1 MTADAIAGLLRAVRA
16 AEKEQTLFYRAL
28 STVAEER
35 NDSEDIEALNGL
47 LADEQHHLSR
57 LTVRLLE
64 LNQEAPPLEVAAPQ
78 TSYDDWRTVA
88 RERERAEIA
97 RYESLLRHE
106 LDEGTAAVVQAIL
119 DTERA
124 HERNLGGKYT
134 EA

>member
-1 MTADAIAGLLRAVRA
+1 MTADAIAGLLRAARS

-28 STVAEER
+28 SSIAEARADEA
-35 NDSEDIEALNGL
+35 EIEALNGL

-64 LNQEAPPLEVAAPQ
+64 LNQDAPTLEAETPPCD
-78 TSYDDWRTVA
+78 YDSWHSVA
-88 RERERAEIA
+88 RAREQAEIE
-97 RYESLLRHE
+97 RYEQLLQQP
-106 LDEGTAAVVQAIL
+106 LDQETAAVIRSIL
-119 DTERA
+119 ETERE